1 MDLAPTASATRPAVP
16 STPTGAD
23 PAMVKAARE
32 FEAIFVQQL
41 VKVMRQASSASGSG
55 ILTGKKTQ
63 VYQDLLDEEMARA
76 MAQSGGLG
84 VADFMLR
91 DMVRRQGAG
100 QKKDSSPA
108 PDVPM
113 VMGEANQ
120 PPGGAR

>member
-1 MDLAPTASATRPAVP
+1 MDVVPTAAATRPTVP
-16 STPTGAD
+16 STPKGAD
-23 PAMVKAARE
+23 PGMVKAARE

-41 VKVMRQASSASGSG
+41 VKAMRQASSASGPG
-55 ILTGKKTQ
+55 LLTGKKTRA
-63 VYQDLLDEEMARA
+63 YQDMLDEEMARA

-91 DMVRRQGAG
+91 DMVRRKGAG

-108 PDVPM
+108 PDAPM
-113 VMGEANQ
+113 VMAEANR